1 MNPLLKRALALP
13 QAIYAAGAGRV
24 LGHRFLLLVHRGRR
38 SGRDHRTVLEVIEWR
53 PAEREAI
60 VMSGFGPRAQWLRN
74 VAAAGGA
81 AEIELA
87 GARER
92 ARVRVLDRDEAIAVL
107 AGYERRNR
115 VIATILRHVLSRLAG
130 FRYDG
135 SPAARARVVETLP
148 LGAFQARD

>member
-38 SGRDHRTVLEVIEWR
+38 SGRSHRTVLEVIEWR

-60 VMSGFGPRAQWLRN
+60 VISGFGPHAQWLRN

-81 AEIELA
+81 AEIEIA
-87 GARER
+87 GS
-92 ARVRVLDRDEAIAVL
+92 RVRACMRLLDRDEAIAVL

-115 VIATILRHVLSRLAG
+115 LITTIVRRVLSRLAG

-135 SPAARARVVETLP
+135 SLAARARVVQTLP
-148 LGAFQARD
+148 LVGFRARD